1 MIDQMHAEAEIAA
14 ALKDALSESTKN
26 SDLGETDLIEGGPLP
41 DPVPPRT
48 SPEKTKI
55 AAPVHKKGEFD
66 DLIIPW
72 DPSDELPTQPSAP
85 PEPEPMEV
93 LPENVPLPSDDD
105 DELQK
110 ESPYAE
116 LVKELR
122 QQRHQM
128 ARLMIA
134 VKNLDKDGDTG
145 KKKEMYKKAME
156 AIKEGIKNIERQL
169 DQKEKLDAGGREGI
183 ERAKGYIPKR
193 VNEYI
198 PTDHSFDM
206 GRRQNGAEW
215 TPLDW
220 NLVSKLQQSV
230 MAYGA
235 TNSAVRRQMT
245 AFMKYQEL
253 VPADIR
259 LLMETLLGATAFT
272 MFLVKWQERL
282 ELKQLDN
289 VYLPDGDPLKY
300 ATLEMLMGTGRYID
314 PQRQAALPPRVLSQS
329 KAAALE
335 AFSALL
341 KMGKPNPPY
350 LQIKQG
356 DDELFLTF
364 MDRVRDSI
372 DSNPDIDPDIKTPLL
387 KEVATQNANTT
398 CKRLIATL
406 PQGASLVQMIDICS
420 KAPLEEEKQ
429 RANIHA
435 VALAAALKHGGLGKG
450 DNGPGRGQC
459 YQCGQ
464 MGHLKKHC
472 PLKGKKEFSKPSA
485 NICNRCDKFGHKA
498 ADCKSRFKKDG
509 TPLSENFQ
517 RRELGAAPKY
527 STAQQHAMA
536 ASMSS
541 QQQPTE
547 AQASTWPW
555 QEQ

>member
-14 ALKDALSESTKN
+14 ALKGALSESTKN
-26 SDLGETDLIEGGPLP
+26 SDLGETDLIEWGPLP

-93 LPENVPLPSDDD
+93 LPENVPLPSEDD

-206 GRRQNGAEW
+206 GRRWKGVITQANLNGEYGLHRMEQNG
-215 TPLDW
+215 
-220 NLVSKLQQSV
+220 
-230 MAYGA
+230 
-235 TNSAVRRQMT
+235 
-245 AFMKYQEL
+245 
-253 VPADIR
+253 
-259 LLMETLLGATAFT
+259 
-272 MFLVKWQERL
+272 
-282 ELKQLDN
+282 
-289 VYLPDGDPLKY
+289 
-300 ATLEMLMGTGRYID
+300 
-314 PQRQAALPPRVLSQS
+314 
-329 KAAALE
+329 
-335 AFSALL
+335 
-341 KMGKPNPPY
+341 
-350 LQIKQG
+350 
-356 DDELFLTF
+356 
-364 MDRVRDSI
+364 
-372 DSNPDIDPDIKTPLL
+372 
-387 KEVATQNANTT
+387 
-398 CKRLIATL
+398 
-406 PQGASLVQMIDICS
+406 
-420 KAPLEEEKQ
+420 
-429 RANIHA
+429 
-435 VALAAALKHGGLGKG
+435 
-450 DNGPGRGQC
+450 
-459 YQCGQ
+459 
-464 MGHLKKHC
+464 HL
-472 PLKGKKEFSKPSA
+472 
-485 NICNRCDKFGHKA
+485 
-498 ADCKSRFKKDG
+498 
-509 TPLSENFQ
+509 
-517 RRELGAAPKY
+517 
-527 STAQQHAMA
+527 
-536 ASMSS
+536 
-541 QQQPTE
+541 
-547 AQASTWPW
+547 
-555 QEQ
+555 